1 MTAAFSSAVDPSCQ
15 GTGGRGHLRWKI
27 ILKTFLGIQNQ
38 NPVDLN
44 AFFHLQGT
52 CFDVLVQNINLLR
65 ENKLKIKADT
75 TINI

>member
-1 MTAAFSSAVDPSCQ
+1 MTAAFSSAVDPGCQ
-15 GTGGRGHLRWKI
+15 GTGGRGHLRWNI
-27 ILKTFLGIQNQ
+27 ILKTCIGIQNP